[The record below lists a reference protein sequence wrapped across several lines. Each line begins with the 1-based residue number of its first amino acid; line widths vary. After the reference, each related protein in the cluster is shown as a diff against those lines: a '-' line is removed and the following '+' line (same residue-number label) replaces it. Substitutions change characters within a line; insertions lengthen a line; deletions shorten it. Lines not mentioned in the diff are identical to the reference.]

1 MASIVFENRDIYALI
16 EHQIALL
23 ERFGLTDEAPFSL
36 IYFNLDEKPDIDYA
50 KIFHRILRKTDAL
63 FQSKKHFVTLLPGTD
78 WNGAIEL
85 LSGIQDF
92 LGQPPHD
99 NIACY
104 PEDGTNAKDIMLSL
118 YNKIDNNCSIQVK
131 MLKPS

>member
-1 MASIVFENRDIYALI
+1 MASVVFEYKDIYALI
-16 EHQIALL
+16 EHHIALL
-23 ERFGLTDEAPFSL
+23 ERFGLKDEAPFSL

-63 FQSKKHFVTLLPGTD
+63 FQSKTHFITMLPGTD
-78 WNGAIEL
+78 WNGATEL
-85 LSGIQDF
+85 LAGIQDF

-104 PEDGTNAKDIMLSL
+104 PEDGTNAKDLMQSL
-118 YNKIDNNCSIQVK
+118 YNKIEDNCGTQVK
-131 MLKPS
+131 MLKLS